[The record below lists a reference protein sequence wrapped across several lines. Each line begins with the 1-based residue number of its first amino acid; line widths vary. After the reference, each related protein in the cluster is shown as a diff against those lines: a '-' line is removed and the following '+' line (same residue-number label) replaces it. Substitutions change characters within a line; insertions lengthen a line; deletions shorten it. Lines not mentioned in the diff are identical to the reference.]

1 MSSIN
6 IKNFVDIKITT
17 KPTTSIDSVRERTV
31 LFTNDSTVTNSSSPS
46 IFTSLKEV
54 ETKYNANYSEKLVY
68 KYAKTYFEAG
78 GVELKVILNTNLTA
92 ESLLPLVNELTDE
105 EIIITVATTGGKSAE
120 IVSEL
125 ANQYNN
131 QKNVYGVNQK
141 IFLGA
146 VNYTDFLS
154 DSNKYAKANIDNF
167 ALKVGDLTNQ
177 IGCEMTIAAYLNKID
192 FYGINTVQDYAYTKE
207 KLNVSGYPENINEL
221 VESVLDNDCNM
232 TVEIANEVRNIGGNL
247 TNGEDLVN
255 KFTLIVLHQT
265 LSQRVLNTL
274 TQKLKGTAAITALYA
289 TISQELNK
297 YVTNGYLT
305 TDKIWSEEDLILKHN
320 GKNYTLITQAT
331 ALINGYKVTI
341 LPLNS
346 LDEDDKNNHRSP
358 LIYVILAD
366 GYAIRKVVINGEV
379 I

>member
-192 FYGINTVQDYAYTKE
+192 FYRINTVQDYAYTKE